1 MLAPSNDL
9 LSPELE
15 ASNIRLCE
23 ATFRADSARLHTL
36 CEGTNGFQE
45 DVEAEMVKE
54 VRLDDLPGW
63 KKHVLLIDEMESQ
76 RGYCL

>member
-1 MLAPSNDL
+1 MICCRLNLKLRTSGFVKLPS
-9 LSPELE
+9 EQ
-15 ASNIRLCE
+15 
-23 ATFRADSARLHTL
+23 TL
-36 CEGTNGFQE
+36 QDYTHYVKAQTGFQE

-54 VRLDDLPGW
+54 VGLDDLPGW